1 MDRPRDSI
9 RRFKAL
15 IIKEFYQ
22 IIRDPSSIILSI
34 VMPLFLLFLYGY
46 GVSLT
51 LNHLYIGLVLEDTSP
66 DAQSFAKAL
75 TNSRYFEVSISR
87 NRKDFTDDII
97 SGKLSGMVVVPS
109 YFSEFRLRQDYVA
122 PIQVIADGSDPNTA
136 TFLQNYV
143 RGALEDWMQDNQI
156 SYHAPPGSLIKA
168 QPRYW
173 FNPQLE
179 SQYFLMPGSIAI
191 ILTLVG
197 TLLTALVVAKE
208 WERGTMEALMSTPVT
223 NSELLVGKLIPYF
236 ALGMVS
242 LFLCVVFTV
251 FLFQVPFRGSL
262 LALILV
268 SAIFL
273 FSALLLGLYISTVS
287 RNQFVAAQAAMVV
300 AFLPAIMLSGF
311 VFEISTMPLP
321 IRLLTYIFPA
331 RYYVPCLQTL
341 FLVGNVW
348 KLLIVNSFWML
359 VLTALLFIATS
370 RKTVKRL
377 D

>member
-1 MDRPRDSI
+1 MDRTHSRI
-9 RRFKAL
+9 RRFRAL

-66 DAQSFAKAL
+66 DAQSFAQAL
-75 TNSRYFEVSISR
+75 TDSRYFEVNISR
-87 NRKDFTDDII
+87 NRKDFIDDII

-143 RGALEDWMQDNQI
+143 RGALEDWKQHNQI

-197 TLLTALVVAKE
+197 TLLTALVVARE

-236 ALGMVS
+236 FLGMVS
-242 LFLCVVFTV
+242 LLLCLIFTV

-262 LALILV
+262 LVLIIV
-268 SAIFL
+268 SSIFL
-273 FSALLLGLYISTVS
+273 FSALLLGLYISTVA

-321 IRLLTYIFPA
+321 IRMLTYLFPVS
-331 RYYVPCLQTL
+331 YFVPCLQTL

-348 KLLIVNSFWML
+348 KLLAVNSFCML
-359 VLTALLFIATS
+359 LLTALLFIATA